1 MELQPWEYLLKT
13 IAWKQLEFIKG
24 KKVLDFG
31 SGYGITAN
39 HFATDNNVVAVEP
52 SKEMLESAVKDNN
65 YMQIQGGV
73 EALEKF
79 EDESFDVVICH
90 NVLEYVSDRE
100 KVLKEF
106 NRVLKKDGIISVI
119 KHNRAGRVMQMVVLL
134 NDFDEAE
141 NLLNGGNSEAKQFG
155 TINYYEDEYLIDE
168 LCKISDYE
176 LNKNYGIR
184 TFWDLQ
190 QNQEIHKDKEWQ
202 KKMIMIENKVSE
214 MDEYREIAFFH
225 HLIMKKNTVTSI

>member
-155 TINYYEDEYLIDE
+155 TINYYEDEYLLDE
-168 LCKISDYE
+168 LCKLSDYE

>member
-24 KKVLDFG
+24 KKILDFG

-39 HFATDNNVVAVEP
+39 HFATDNKVVGVEP

-65 YMQIQGGV
+65 YMQIEGGV
-73 EALEKF
+73 EALEQF

-141 NLLNGGNSEAKQFG
+141 NLLNGGNSETKQFG
-155 TINYYEDEYLIDE
+155 TINYYEDEYLLDE
-168 LCKISDYE
+168 LCKLSDYE

-202 KKMIMIENKVSE
+202 KKMIDMEMKVSE
-214 MDEYREIAFFH
+214 IDEYRKIAFFH
-225 HLIMKKNTVTSI
+225 HLIMKKNVK

>member
-168 LCKISDYE
+168 LCKLSDYE

-184 TFWDLQ
+184 TFCDLQ

-225 HLIMKKNTVTSI
+225 HLIMKKNVK

>member
-155 TINYYEDEYLIDE
+155 TINYYEDEYLLDE
-168 LCKISDYE
+168 LRKLSDYE

>member
-1 MELQPWEYLLKT
+1 MKT

-155 TINYYEDEYLIDE
+155 TINYYEDEYLLDE
-168 LCKISDYE
+168 LCKLSDYE

-190 QNQEIHKDKEWQ
+190 QNHEIHKDKEWQ

>member
-52 SKEMLESAVKDNN
+52 SKEMLESAAKDNN

-168 LCKISDYE
+168 LCKLSDYE
-176 LNKNYGIR
+176 LNKNYGNCSEHSSKTLCVSSLWRIR
-184 TFWDLQ
+184 QITL
-190 QNQEIHKDKEWQ
+190 
-202 KKMIMIENKVSE
+202 NK
-214 MDEYREIAFFH
+214 YP
-225 HLIMKKNTVTSI
+225 